1 MTTVTIPAPGPWLAA
16 NQHTHWRNRHSRT
29 NLWRDAATLHAKGVA
44 PVASPFV
51 VTATIWRT
59 DRRRY
64 DLDGIAVTVKACID
78 GIKAAGVIEDD
89 DTRHMAALHLVH
101 GGVAKG
107 EPRVDLIIAGL
118 PS

>member
-16 NQHTHWRNRHSRT
+16 NAHKHWRHRHGLT
-29 NLWRDAATLHAKGVA
+29 TLWRDAATVHANRA
-44 PVASPFV
+44 EPVASPFV

-89 DTRHMAALHLVH
+89 DVRHMASLVLVH

-107 EPRVDLIIAGL
+107 EPRVVLTVDEVT
-118 PS
+118 S